1 MRARWLLSAVA
12 VVCSAMTAQAANE
25 IAADELV
32 ARVASRVEEL
42 IERNFY
48 KPVDFPSFAG
58 KHPTNADI
66 DKALAD
72 LKASHTRRFMPGTL
86 EYYEVADIYQRWLSR
101 DLSSIFPP
109 RGEVQYEGIGIATTV
124 IDGKRFVTDVYD
136 GAMAKTAGI
145 QVGDEVLSVNSQ
157 PFDEIRSFKGGAG
170 TIAIV
175 TVRRAAKTQP
185 VEIPVMVAAIS
196 PVRMFLEAVSA
207 SARIVDYAGRDIG
220 YVRLWTVASPLTNET
235 VETMLRSGLLSESD
249 GLVLDLRGRWGGI
262 SSELPEM
269 LMEDFADISFTMRN
283 GRSFSQR
290 ETWRKPI
297 VVLIDGGTRSA
308 NELLACAMKK
318 RGFSLIGEKSAGAVL
333 GGSAYVLPD
342 DSLLMVATS
351 MVRVDGEVL
360 EGRGVEPD
368 KIVSAPIPYAG
379 GADPQLEVAMKEV
392 SEQLSGV
399 SSWRSSLSPEQRRC
413 SQGSAARS
421 N

>member
-1 MRARWLLSAVA
+1 MRAKWLLSFATVI
-12 VVCSAMTAQAANE
+12 CWAMAAQAASDTV
-25 IAADELV
+25 ADELTG
-32 ARVASRVEEL
+32 RVANRVEEL
-42 IERNFY
+42 VERNFY

-66 DKALAD
+66 DQALAD

-101 DLSSIFPP
+101 DLNSIFPP
-109 RGEVQYEGIGIATTV
+109 RGEVQYEGIGIATAV

-136 GAMAKTAGI
+136 GAMAKAAGI
-145 QVGDEVLSVNSQ
+145 RVGDEVLSVNAK
-157 PFDEIRSFKGGAG
+157 PFEEIGSFKGGAG
-170 TIAIV
+170 TIATV
-175 TVRRAAKTQP
+175 TVRQAAGARP
-185 VEIPVMVAAIS
+185 IDIPVMVVAIS
-196 PVRMFLEAVSA
+196 PVRMFLESVSA
-207 SARIVDYAGRDIG
+207 SVRLIEDAGNDIG
-220 YVRLWTVASPLTNET
+220 YIRLWTLASPLTNET
-235 VETMLRSGLLSESD
+235 VETMMRSGILSDAD

-283 GRSFSQR
+283 GRTFSQR

-297 VVLIDGGTRSA
+297 VVLIDEGTRSA

-318 RGFSLIGEKSAGAVL
+318 RGFTLIGEKSAGAVL

-351 MVRVDGEVL
+351 MVKVDDEVL
-360 EGRGVEPD
+360 EGKGVEPD
-368 KIVSAPIPYAG
+368 TIVNAPVPYAG
-379 GADPQLEVAMKEV
+379 GADPQLKAAMKEIT
-392 SEQLSGV
+392 EQLSGV
-399 SSWRSSLSPEQRRC
+399 SPWRNAQSPERRC
-413 SQGSAARS
+413 SPGGTARS

>member
-1 MRARWLLSAVA
+1 MRAKWLLSLATVICWA
-12 VVCSAMTAQAANE
+12 TAAQAANE
-25 IAADELV
+25 TAADALMG
-32 ARVASRVEEL
+32 RVANKVEEL
-42 IERNFY
+42 VERNFY

-86 EYYEVADIYQRWLSR
+86 AYYEVADIYQRWLSR

-109 RGEVQYEGIGIATTV
+109 RGEVQYEGIGIATAV

-145 QVGDEVLSVNSQ
+145 RVGDEVLSVNAQ
-157 PFDEIRSFKGGAG
+157 PFEEIGSFKGGAG
-170 TIAIV
+170 TIATV
-175 TVRRAAKTQP
+175 TVRRAAKAQP
-185 VEIPVMVAAIS
+185 VDIPVMVASIS

-207 SARIVDYAGRDIG
+207 SARIIEDAGRDIG
-220 YVRLWTVASPLTNET
+220 YIRLWTLASPLTDET
-235 VETMLRSGLLSESD
+235 VETMMRSGILSDAD

-297 VVLIDGGTRSA
+297 VVLIDEGTRSA

-318 RGFSLIGEKSAGAVL
+318 RGFTLVGENSAGAVL

-351 MVRVDGEVL
+351 MVKVDDEVL
-360 EGRGVEPD
+360 EGKGVEPD
-368 KIVSAPIPYAG
+368 KIVEAPVPYAG
-379 GADPQLEVAMKEV
+379 GADPQLKAAMKEITK
-392 SEQLSGV
+392 QLSGV
-399 SSWRSSLSPEQRRC
+399 SPWRNSQSPERRC
-413 SQGSAARS
+413 SAGGTARS